1 VPIGAGES
9 SELEETAL
17 GRYLRD
23 CAADAVRRQQGALC
37 AFEAFANHILLRGE
51 PAHIVKGVAERT
63 LADLRRA
70 TEFENRGRVT
80 GALVHERQR
89 ALHDLLM

>member
-17 GRYLRD
+17 GRYLR
-23 CAADAVRRQQGALC
+23 DAVRRQQGALC